1 MEKCILITGACGGL
15 GKAFVKECAKENK
28 TLVLTGTSQ
37 KKLDALLEELKECF
51 KDIKVHT
58 VVCNLAKPDDRK
70 SLVEYVEKQGL
81 QVARLI
87 NNAGVIIEGD
97 LLRFEDEE
105 ILNAVR
111 VNCEGT
117 LDITQK
123 FLKARDESER
133 FEVLT
138 VSSVASSYPIPH
150 FATYAATKAF
160 LTSMMTA
167 LAVEFK
173 KKNVVFTTVNPGGM
187 ATTDAMKESIKSMGL
202 GGKLSTVSVE
212 KVAKVSLK
220 ALKRKKVNVVPGFF
234 NKILVGVSKPFS
246 KKFMAVNSGKL
257 YAKSQSKRNF

>member
-15 GKAFVKECAKENK
+15 GKAFVKECAKEK
-28 TLVLTGTSQ
+28 QTMVLVGTSQ
-37 KKLDALLEELKECF
+37 KKLDALLQEF
-51 KDIKVHT
+51 KVDFEGIKVMSA
-58 VVCNLAKPDDRK
+58 VCNLAKPEDRTA
-70 SLVEYVEKQGL
+70 LVEFVKKRDL
-81 QVARLI
+81 QVSRLI

-97 LLRFEDEE
+97 LERFEDEE

-117 LDITQK
+117 IDITQK
-123 FLKARDESER
+123 FLKIRDESEK

-138 VSSVASSYPIPH
+138 VSSVASTYPIPH
-150 FATYAATKAF
+150 FAIYAATKAF

-167 LAVEFK
+167 LAIEYK

-202 GGKLSTVSVE
+202 GGKLSTVSTE
-212 KVAKVSLK
+212 RVAKVALK
-220 ALKRKKVNVVPGFF
+220 ALKKKKVNVVPGFF
-234 NKILVGVSKPFS
+234 NKLLVAVSKPFS